1 MKYEELWRRLT
12 GIYET
17 DEAKAVVRWLL
28 DVCFGLSWADVLCDK
43 MADLPVEQQQA
54 LQEMMLRLEQGEPV
68 QYVAGVADFCG
79 RQYLV
84 APGVLI
90 PRPETA
96 ELCHLISTQKNRPS
110 VLDIGTGSGCIAI
123 TLALEMSATQV
134 TAWDISDKALRI
146 AQENAR
152 ILKADVMFEK
162 KDALNLR
169 EEADRWDI
177 IVSNPPYIKPQERD
191 GMEKNVLEYE
201 PELAL
206 FAPEDQPIIFY
217 QRIGEYARKS
227 LRTDGQLFFELNPLT
242 ADAVG
247 DYLQQLGFVEI
258 EILQDQNGK
267 RRFLK
272 AKKI

>member
-134 TAWDISDKALRI
+134 TAWDISDEALRI

-177 IVSNPPYIKPQERD
+177 IVSNPPYIKLQERD

-247 DYLQQLGFVEI
+247 DYLQQLDFVEI

>member
-134 TAWDISDKALRI
+134 TAWDISDEALRI

-272 AKKI
+272 ATKI

>member
-84 APGVLI
+84 ASGVLI

-123 TLALEMSATQV
+123 TLALEMSATQF
-134 TAWDISDKALRI
+134 TAWDISDEALRI

>member
-134 TAWDISDKALRI
+134 TAWDISDEALRI

-169 EEADRWDI
+169 EEDDRWDI

>member
-134 TAWDISDKALRI
+134 TAWDISDEALRI

-247 DYLQQLGFVEI
+247 DYLQQLGIVEI

>member
-123 TLALEMSATQV
+123 TLVLEMSATQV
-134 TAWDISDKALRI
+134 TAWDISDEALRI

>member
-84 APGVLI
+84 ASGVLI

-134 TAWDISDKALRI
+134 TAWDISDEALRI

-201 PELAL
+201 PEFAL

>member
-134 TAWDISDKALRI
+134 TAWDISDEALRI

-191 GMEKNVLEYE
+191 GMEKNVLEHE

>member
-134 TAWDISDKALRI
+134 TAWDISDEALRI

-267 RRFLK
+267 RRYL
-272 AKKI
+272 

>member
-134 TAWDISDKALRI
+134 TAWDISDEALRI

-247 DYLQQLGFVEI
+247 DYLQPLGFVEI

>member
-28 DVCFGLSWADVLCDK
+28 DVCFGLAWADVLCDK

-134 TAWDISDKALRI
+134 TAWDISDEALRI

-177 IVSNPPYIKPQERD
+177 IVSNPPYIKLQERD

>member
-134 TAWDISDKALRI
+134 TAWDISDEALRI

-177 IVSNPPYIKPQERD
+177 IVSNPPYIKLQERD

>member
-43 MADLPVEQQQA
+43 MADLPVEQHQA

-134 TAWDISDKALRI
+134 TAWDISDEALRI

>member
-12 GIYET
+12 SIYET

-134 TAWDISDKALRI
+134 TAWDISDEALRI

>member
-134 TAWDISDKALRI
+134 TAWDISDEALRI

-177 IVSNPPYIKPQERD
+177 IVSNPPYIKLQEHD